1 MIVITGVRLP
11 VSPESRSPS
20 PWSVE
25 ELDSLLPMRDTL
37 IFIVILSV
45 IVVATFALVFLECRV
60 DTRGGGG
67 LGVLRELS
75 ATEPR

>member
-1 MIVITGVRLP
+1 MR
-11 VSPESRSPS
+11 
-20 PWSVE
+20 
-25 ELDSLLPMRDTL
+25 RDTL

-60 DTRGGGG
+60 DARRGGG